1 MGVAIVVP
9 GADFRANNVGSVTP
23 TRTLALEA
31 VAVIGPATAFVSAQ
45 YVAAFVPTFTT
56 QRAVVW
62 SIASGAAYATIDNN
76 GLLTVRP
83 GVSGETVTIR
93 CTSAVDANIYAEKSI
108 QVTSVELA
116 YYDWITSDGTDFIVM
131 PGLPGK
137 TSGRVIVRS
146 TLTGANTYVWM
157 CQFAAN
163 SSQASLGAYNNGSNK
178 VSAIVGNAGF
188 LNYVNKVSDV
198 IYRYEWDLGLSS
210 TGAFHLYDD
219 ATSQLL
225 GSRASA
231 NIEMSGLVYI
241 FRYGVGASSES
252 LPADTNPSL
261 TPVGAKFYGMVVYD
275 ANNNKMAEYKPAVYN
290 GTAGVYDTVSGI
302 FRGGHSG
309 TDGLTCGN
317 DE

>member
-62 SIASGAAYATIDNN
+62 SISSGAAYATIDNN

-137 TSGRVIVRS
+137 TSGRVIVRCS
-146 TLTGANTYVWM
+146 HTGANTYVFM
-157 CQFAAN
+157 CMFSSN

-188 LNYVNKVSDV
+188 VNYVNKVSDV

-275 ANNNKMAEYKPAVYN
+275 NENNKLAEYKPAVYN
-290 GTAGVYDTVSGI
+290 GTPGIYDTVSGI

-309 TDGLTCGN
+309 SDGLTCGN

>member
-31 VAVIGPATAFVSAQ
+31 VAVIGPSTAFVSAQ

-62 SIASGAAYATIDNN
+62 SIASGSAYANIDNN

-163 SSQASLGAYNNGSNK
+163 SSQARIAAYNNGSSK
-178 VSAIVGNAGF
+178 VSAYVGSAGAQNF
-188 LNYVNKVSDV
+188 ANKVADV
-198 IYRYEWDLGLSS
+198 IYRYEWTLGLNS
-210 TGAFHLYDD
+210 TGGVNVYND
-219 ATSQLL
+219 ATSELV
-225 GSRASA
+225 GSKAST
-231 NIEMSGLVYI
+231 NVEMSGLVYI
-241 FRYGVGASSES
+241 FRYGVGASSQS

-275 ANNNKMAEYKPAVYN
+275 NDNNKLAEYKPAVYN
-290 GTAGVYDTVSGI
+290 GTPGIYDTVSGI